1 MLGPAARQTRS
12 VSLAV
17 TTRQLG
23 SYRFYQKFSYFQL
36 TFKAEFVLIGNWR
49 GNTQTGKVFIRQP
62 ILVTPM
68 PPRLDLSPRPLSLP
82 AVAGASLRPNPPPR
96 PERAPHTTLPT

>member
-49 GNTQTGKVFIRQP
+49 GNTQTGKVFIRKP

-82 AVAGASLRPNPPPR
+82 AVAGQRLRRDPPLRAKADPYASL
-96 PERAPHTTLPT
+96 